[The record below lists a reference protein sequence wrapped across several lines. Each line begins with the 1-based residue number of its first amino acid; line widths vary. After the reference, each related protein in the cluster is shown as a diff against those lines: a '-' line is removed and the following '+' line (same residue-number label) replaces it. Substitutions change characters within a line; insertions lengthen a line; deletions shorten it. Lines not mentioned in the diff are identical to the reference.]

1 MNYELG
7 QSQKFYKRKGKEGIK
22 GGMDRKRKDTLSNRG
37 LTDCLWGVGY
47 ISVVFGV
54 VAQPWSLA
62 ETLFYLWFLC
72 GPFSARGAKGEEE
85 YP

>member
-7 QSQKFYKRKGKEGIK
+7 QSQKFYKRKGKEGIR
-22 GGMDRKRKDTLSNRG
+22 GMDGKRNDTLSNRG
-37 LTDCLWGVGY
+37 LTDCLCGVGY
-47 ISVVFGV
+47 ISAVIGV
-54 VAQPWSLA
+54 VAQPLRLA

-72 GPFSARGAKGEEE
+72 GPFAARGAKGEEE

>member
-7 QSQKFYKRKGKEGIK
+7 QSQKFYKRKGKEGIR
-22 GGMDRKRKDTLSNRG
+22 GDWKRNDTLSNRG
-37 LTDCLWGVGY
+37 LTDCLCGVGY
-47 ISVVFGV
+47 ISAVIGV
-54 VAQPWSLA
+54 VAQPLRLA

-72 GPFSARGAKGEEE
+72 GPFAARGAKGEEE